1 LKAVFQA
8 LMAVRPDL
16 AGFFKINN

>member
-1 LKAVFQA
+1 
-8 LMAVRPDL
+8 MAVRPDL